1 MAGFIR
7 LAILAAA
14 LTLSAAAS
22 AEEVDLELVLLADA
36 TGSIDNNEIRF
47 QRQGY
52 AEALTDPDVLDAI
65 EKGIHQKIAVT
76 YVEWGDF
83 TSQDVVVPWRI
94 IGSAAEA
101 QAFADELL
109 LPPRRARGRNAIGQA
124 LLFGKTAIETNEH
137 EGIRKVIDSQM
148 ADLIHKST
156 LERGFDPREF
166 VIVAYGGA
174 GPVHAASYA
183 AEVGVRKILVPF
195 FATVHSAFG
204 AALSDVRFSLQYS
217 HPLVPPVDP
226 GIVENI
232 YAKMESDGSQR
243 LDAADVPKAQQRHER
258 WVEARYRRQVH
269 NLRVPAPARIDE
281 AGLALMLA
289 DFEKEYARLFGSGAA
304 LKDAG
309 IEFVN
314 YGVNSIGAV
323 TPPVTTRWPDGGDI
337 SPRTH
342 RMISSPFI
350 SGSNM
355 SCKVTSF
362 CCERE

>member
-94 IGSAAEA
+94 IGSAGEA

-109 LPPRRARGRNAIGQA
+109 VPPRRARGRNAIGQA

-137 EGIRKVIDSQM
+137 EGIRKVIDLSADSANSWNGVPLAM
-148 ADLIHKST
+148 ARDRFWRRASPST
-156 LERGFDPREF
+156 AWPYC
-166 VIVAYGGA
+166 AASAAA
-174 GPVHAASYA
+174 GP
-183 AEVGVRKILVPF
+183 
-195 FATVHSAFG
+195 
-204 AALSDVRFSLQYS
+204 
-217 HPLVPPVDP
+217 
-226 GIVENI
+226 
-232 YAKMESDGSQR
+232 
-243 LDAADVPKAQQRHER
+243 
-258 WVEARYRRQVH
+258 
-269 NLRVPAPARIDE
+269 
-281 AGLALMLA
+281 
-289 DFEKEYARLFGSGAA
+289 
-304 LKDAG
+304 
-309 IEFVN
+309 
-314 YGVNSIGAV
+314 
-323 TPPVTTRWPDGGDI
+323 
-337 SPRTH
+337 
-342 RMISSPFI
+342 
-350 SGSNM
+350 
-355 SCKVTSF
+355 
-362 CCERE
+362 